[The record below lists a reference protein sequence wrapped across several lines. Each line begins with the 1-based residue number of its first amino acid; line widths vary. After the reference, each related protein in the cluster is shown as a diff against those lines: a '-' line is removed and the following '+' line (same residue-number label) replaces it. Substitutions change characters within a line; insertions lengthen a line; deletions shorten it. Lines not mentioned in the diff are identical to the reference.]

1 MVKINFYTCNPRL
14 FIKKGIL
21 NDYFPFQAIWNVFSI
36 GFLYLGVNWIGLY
49 TKYLTERA
57 QRKAFLET
65 RRSLEMRFKTQKE
78 NERQERLLLSVLP
91 SFVAQQMIR
100 DIALEEERTVGEFQ
114 PDQFHKIY
122 IHRYE
127 QVSILF
133 ADIKGF
139 TGNSYNKF
147 NKF

>member
-1 MVKINFYTCNPRL
+1 M
-14 FIKKGIL
+14 
-21 NDYFPFQAIWNVFSI
+21 
-36 GFLYLGVNWIGLY
+36 NWIGLY

-100 DIALEEERTVGEFQ
+100 DIALEEERALGEFQ
-114 PDQFHKIY
+114 PSQFHKIY

-139 TGNSYNKF
+139 TGNPTKFHVFGSFLNTVLQKRKFCHFVNSFLFSFIYNL
-147 NKF
+147 